1 MKSFDTVHEHVLL
14 QQVEEIGIPA
24 YSLVKETDPFYVPS
38 VLEFFNIVVNYMKMK
53 EKLSK
58 ES

>member
-1 MKSFDTVHEHVLL
+1 MKAFDTVHEHVLL
-14 QQVEEIGIPA
+14 QQVEEMGIPV